1 MGAMGHHGH
10 FHFSV
15 AIQCEELFILSAL
28 RGLACQCQPQI
39 NRQIAVSGASNDKW
53 KRDQGVATFYF
64 TSTSNRAEFL
74 RQATLIL
81 RAGWERISR
90 DDKKTAPRQN

>member
-1 MGAMGHHGH
+1 VTIR
-10 FHFSV
+10 S
-15 AIQCEELFILSAL
+15 EELFVLAAL

-39 NRQIAVSGASNDKW
+39 NRHIAASGASNDKW
-53 KRDQGVATFYF
+53 KRSQGDVTFYF

-74 RQATLIL
+74 REATLL
-81 RAGWERISR
+81 FATGWEKIGR

>member
-1 MGAMGHHGH
+1 MNQREH

-15 AIQCEELFILSAL
+15 AIQSEELFVLSAL
-28 RGLACQCQPQI
+28 RDLACQCQPQI
-39 NRQIAVSGASNDKW
+39 DRHLAVAGANNDQW
-53 KRDQGVATFYF
+53 KRNQGEVTFYF

-74 RQATLIL
+74 REATLIF
-81 RAGWERISR
+81 ATGWEKISR

>member
-1 MGAMGHHGH
+1 MGQHEH

-15 AIQCEELFILSAL
+15 TIKTEELFMLAAL

-39 NRQIAVSGASNDKW
+39 NRHIAASEARNDKW
-53 KRDQGVATFYF
+53 KRNQGKATFYF

-74 RQATLIL
+74 REAALL
-81 RAGWERISR
+81 FASGWEKIGRE
-90 DDKKTAPRQN
+90 DKKIAPHQY

>member
-1 MGAMGHHGH
+1 VGQHEH

-15 AIQCEELFILSAL
+15 TIKSEEFFMLGAL

-39 NRQIAVSGASNDKW
+39 NRHIAASGASNDKW
-53 KRDQGVATFYF
+53 KRNKGDVIFYF
-64 TSTSNRAEFL
+64 TSTTNRAEFV
-74 RQATLIL
+74 REATLL
-81 RAGWERISR
+81 FATGWKKIGR